1 MIRIAFSRS
10 RLDYKSLSGPDKPG
24 EGQPSGYNEAM
35 RSSTPRRFLLILAV
49 CTFASAFGVPARA
62 QGESEVLLLRLH
74 GPLTPAMAEYLDRG
88 IGIAEREGAHA
99 VILQLDTPGGS
110 IDLMNR
116 MVQAIRASPV
126 PIVVYVAPRGAIA
139 GSAGTVI
146 TLAGHASAMAPE
158 TAIGAASPVGSQG
171 EDLGETIEAKEK
183 EILRATVRSLAARR
197 SPEAIAL
204 AEATIEEA
212 RAASAEEALAI
223 GLVDFI
229 AADVDDLL
237 TQLDGFPVELASGPL
252 TLQTAG
258 AAVVEIPQ
266 TFIEQFLQALT
277 NPNIVF
283 LLLSVG
289 VQAILI
295 ELSSPGGW
303 VAGFVGV
310 ACLAFGAY
318 GLGVLPV
325 NWFGLA
331 FILIAFVL
339 FILDVKAPTH
349 GALTA
354 AGVGSF
360 IVGALVLFNSP
371 GTPDFQRVSV
381 PLVVGTGI
389 VTAALFFVV
398 VTFAIRAQRRRV
410 TTGVEALVGR
420 LGEARSEL
428 SPAGMVQVAGELWS
442 AEAEPGSAP
451 IASGTRVEVI
461 GVDGLRLQVR
471 RRA

>member
-1 MIRIAFSRS
+1 
-10 RLDYKSLSGPDKPG
+10 
-24 EGQPSGYNEAM
+24 
-35 RSSTPRRFLLILAV
+35 
-49 CTFASAFGVPARA
+49 
-62 QGESEVLLLRLH
+62 
-74 GPLTPAMAEYLDRG
+74 MAEYLDRG
-88 IGIAEREGAHA
+88 IAIAEREAAQA
-99 VILQLDTPGGS
+99 VILQLDTPGGA

-116 MVQAIRASPV
+116 MVQSIRASAV
-126 PIVVYVAPRGAIA
+126 PIVVYVAPRGAMA
-139 GSAGTVI
+139 GSAGTVL

-158 TAIGAASPVGSQG
+158 TAIGAASPVGPQG
-171 EDLGETIEAKEK
+171 EDLAETIEAKEK
-183 EILRATVRSLAARR
+183 EILRATVRSLASRR

-212 RAASAEEALAI
+212 RAASAEEAFSI

-229 AADVDDLL
+229 ASDPEDLL
-237 TQLDGFPVELASGPL
+237 AQLDGFTVELPTGPR
-252 TLQTAG
+252 TLRTAG
-258 AAVVEIPQ
+258 FSLVEVPQ

-303 VAGFVGV
+303 VAGFVGIT
-310 ACLAFGAY
+310 CLAFGAY

-331 FILIAFVL
+331 FVLIAFVL

-381 PLVVGTGI
+381 PLVVGTGV

-410 TTGVEALVGR
+410 ATGVEALVGR
-420 LGEARSEL
+420 AGEARSDL
-428 SPAGMVQVAGELWS
+428 DPSGMVQVAGELWS
-442 AEAEPGSAP
+442 ADAAPGASP
-451 IASGTRVEVI
+451 IARGARIEVVGI
-461 GVDGLRLQVR
+461 EGLRLVVR
-471 RRA
+471 RRS